1 MASGDESKWPRQGLT
16 SNKSSLAPRKNA
28 QLCNIYCCLLRKH
41 IMRNCIHNAAK
52 LLKTLCPPILLSSP
66 PPVCSSP
73 PRHLLPKAE
82 NCSPSPHPPPL
93 RLGSPCLLPS
103 SLLGCLCHSQSLCA
117 CPPRQACQQPCSW
130 SPLPRAA
137 RCRPRN
143 RYPSKEGKQMGLFL
157 IPSCLQGK

>member
-52 LLKTLCPPILLSSP
+52 LLKTLCPPTLLSSP

-73 PRHLLPKAE
+73 PDTSSPKLKTALPP
-82 NCSPSPHPPPL
+82 PSPPLQGLPACFPLLFWAASATRRVSVPVHPDRPA
-93 RLGSPCLLPS
+93 S
-103 SLLGCLCHSQSLCA
+103 SLVPGPHYH
-117 CPPRQACQQPCSW
+117 RQQNAGPGTGT
-130 SPLPRAA
+130 LPR
-137 RCRPRN
+137 RGSN
-143 RYPSKEGKQMGLFL
+143 WDS
-157 IPSCLQGK
+157 S